1 MTNWVK
7 NTIAFDKEHAD
18 KILPVCCPNGEFD
31 FHTLI
36 PSSDDWSSKW
46 NAAFSKIIDDSGTDV
61 NAHLKFTTGRD
72 WCDAWL
78 RASRS
83 RKFEITERFGAG
95 KILICFETAWMTPTP
110 IIAAFAERFGITFD
124 YMYSEEGLN
133 FWGIDVISVDENGEA
148 VIIDSRSTH
157 PDDFYR
163 CYGFSYD
170 ELFCE
175 DDWLENERHQEYQL
189 ELKRFAYPDAWDNFH
204 HACSSAVDFNCS
216 NEKLRDQAI
225 MMWVMFDTDF
235 DEDFSYEQYVA
246 SRLYLIEEHGIDIL
260 DRHWRETT
268 GLMRGL
274 YYGYFKPIPDFLTWW
289 LNQKGWEWTGETY
302 NHPDPM

>member
-36 PSSDDWSSKW
+36 PSSDDWGSKW

-78 RASRS
+78 RASGS

-124 YMYSEEGLN
+124 YMYSEEGFC
-133 FWGIDVISVDENGEA
+133 FWGIEVISVDENGEA
-148 VIIDSRSTH
+148 VIIDSRVNNQ
-157 PDDFYR
+157 DDFYR
-163 CYGFSYD
+163 CYGTSFGD
-170 ELFCE
+170 LFYR
-175 DDWLENERHQEYQL
+175 DDSPEFEW
-189 ELKRFAYPDAWDNFH
+189 
-204 HACSSAVDFNCS
+204 
-216 NEKLRDQAI
+216 
-225 MMWVMFDTDF
+225 
-235 DEDFSYEQYVA
+235 
-246 SRLYLIEEHGIDIL
+246 EEGY
-260 DRHWRETT
+260 WRE
-268 GLMRGL
+268 LEADE
-274 YYGYFKPIPDFLTWW
+274 PI
-289 LNQKGWEWTGETY
+289 